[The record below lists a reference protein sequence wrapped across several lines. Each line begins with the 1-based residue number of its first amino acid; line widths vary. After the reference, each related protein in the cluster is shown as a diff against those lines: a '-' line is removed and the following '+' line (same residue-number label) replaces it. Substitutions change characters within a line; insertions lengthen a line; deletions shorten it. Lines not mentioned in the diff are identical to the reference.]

1 MKFYVASGFQNKEL
15 VKKIGNDLQK
25 NFKWQLTYDWT
36 LNDRAETKEDLAAI
50 GIKEYE
56 AVMKADITIV
66 ILPGGK
72 GCHTELGIALGNKK
86 TVILYDPEGLL
97 KKLTE
102 ATTFYFLPEI
112 IHWNGV
118 VEELPSLCSS
128 SVPGPYCASL

>member
-25 NFKWQLTYDWT
+25 NLKWQLTYDWT
-36 LNDRAETKEDLAAI
+36 LNDRAETKEALAEI

-56 AVMKADITIV
+56 AVMAADITIV

-86 TVILYDPEGLL
+86 TVILYDPEGVLEEL
-97 KKLTE
+97 KK
-102 ATTFYFLPEI
+102 ATTFYFLPDI

-118 VEELPSLCSS
+118 VEELPALCSS
-128 SVPGPYCASL
+128 SVPYCASL